1 MENALTTI
9 KNIHDSIAF
18 QLQIDNL
25 LFGDIV
31 ILLNE
36 DGVETEVLL
45 ENLTEDLANHF
56 VGFAIPLQGK
66 NHLVTQIVLS
76 LSKEDLIHDS
86 FEKAQEDALKQLK
99 ILDAEEYFEEHFSPE
114 TDDEKATLLKN
125 LTNDKNF
132 VIKKIS
138 ALTFS

>member
-9 KNIHDSIAF
+9 KNIHDSLAF
-18 QLQIDNL
+18 QLQIDKL

-36 DGVETEVLL
+36 EGVETEVLL

-76 LSKEDLIHDS
+76 LSKENLIHDS
-86 FEKAQEDALKQLK
+86 FEKAQEDALKELEA
-99 ILDAEEYFEEHFSPE
+99 LEVEEYLEEHFSPE
-114 TDDEKATLLKN
+114 TNEEKATLLKKI
-125 LTNDKNF
+125 TNDKNF
-132 VIKKIS
+132 IIKKFS

>member
-1 MENALTTI
+1 MENTLATI
-9 KNIHDSIAF
+9 KKLHDSLAF
-18 QLQIDNL
+18 QLQVDKL

-56 VGFAIPLQGK
+56 AGFAIPLQGK
-66 NHLVTQIVLS
+66 NHLVTNIVLS

-86 FEKAQEDALKQLK
+86 FEKAQEDALKELEA
-99 ILDAEEYFEEHFSPE
+99 LEVEGYLEEHFSPE
-114 TDDEKATLLKN
+114 TDEEKTALLKK
-125 LTNDKNF
+125 LTSEKDF
-132 VIKKIS
+132 MLKKIS
-138 ALTFS
+138 KLKFG

>member
-45 ENLTEDLANHF
+45 ENLTEDLANQF
-56 VGFAIPLQGK
+56 AGFAIPLQGK
-66 NHLVTQIVLS
+66 NHLVTNILLS
-76 LSKEDLIHDS
+76 LSKEDLIQDS
-86 FEKAQEDALKQLK
+86 FEKAQEDALKELEALE
-99 ILDAEEYFEEHFSPE
+99 IEEYLEEHFSPE
-114 TDDEKATLLKN
+114 TDEEKTTLLKK
-125 LTNDKNF
+125 LTSDKTF
-132 VIKKIS
+132 VIKKIG
-138 ALTFS
+138 ALNFS

>member
-18 QLQIDNL
+18 QLQIDKL
-25 LFGDIV
+25 LFGDVV

-76 LSKEDLIHDS
+76 LSKENLIHDS
-86 FEKAQEDALKQLK
+86 FEKAQEDALKELEA
-99 ILDAEEYFEEHFSPE
+99 LEVEEYLEEHFSPE
-114 TDDEKATLLKN
+114 TNEEKATLLKK

-132 VIKKIS
+132 IIKKFS

>member
-1 MENALTTI
+1 MKNALTTI

-18 QLQIDNL
+18 QLQIDKL
-25 LFGDIV
+25 LFGDVV

-76 LSKEDLIHDS
+76 LSKENLIHDS
-86 FEKAQEDALKQLK
+86 FEKAQEDALKELEA
-99 ILDAEEYFEEHFSPE
+99 LEVEEYLEEHFSPE
-114 TDDEKATLLKN
+114 TNEEKATLLKK

-132 VIKKIS
+132 IIKKFS

>member
-56 VGFAIPLQGK
+56 AGFAIPLQGK
-66 NHLVTQIVLS
+66 NHLVTNILLS
-76 LSKEDLIHDS
+76 LSKEDLIQDS
-86 FEKAQEDALKQLK
+86 FERCSKRARSFRSGRIFRRAFF
-99 ILDAEEYFEEHFSPE
+99 AWNRWR
-114 TDDEKATLLKN
+114 KN
-125 LTNDKNF
+125 NA
-132 VIKKIS
+132 S
-138 ALTFS
+138 

>member
-18 QLQIDNL
+18 QLQIDKL
-25 LFGDIV
+25 LFGDVV

-56 VGFAIPLQGK
+56 AGFAIPLQGK
-66 NHLVTQIVLS
+66 NHLITQIVLS
-76 LSKEDLIHDS
+76 LSKEDLIHDN

-99 ILDAEEYFEEHFSPE
+99 ILDAEEYLEEHFSPE
-114 TDDEKATLLKN
+114 TDDEKATLLKK
-125 LTNDKNF
+125 LTSEKDF
-132 VIKKIS
+132 MLKKFS
-138 ALTFS
+138 MLTFG

>member
-9 KNIHDSIAF
+9 KNIHDSLAF
-18 QLQIDNL
+18 QLQIDKL

-66 NHLVTQIVLS
+66 NHLVTNILLS

-86 FEKAQEDALKQLK
+86 FEKAQEDALNQLK
-99 ILDAEEYFEEHFSPE
+99 ILDAEEYLEEHFSPE
-114 TDDEKATLLKN
+114 TDDEKATLLKK

>member
-56 VGFAIPLQGK
+56 AGFAIPLQGK
-66 NHLVTQIVLS
+66 NHLVTNILLS
-76 LSKEDLIHDS
+76 LSKEDLIQDS

-99 ILDAEEYFEEHFSPE
+99 ILDAEEYLEEHFSPE

-125 LTNDKNF
+125 LTSDKNF

>member
-9 KNIHDSIAF
+9 KNIHDSLAF
-18 QLQIDNL
+18 QLQIDKL

-56 VGFAIPLQGK
+56 AGFAIPLQGK
-66 NHLVTQIVLS
+66 NHLVTNILLS

-86 FEKAQEDALKQLK
+86 FEKAQENALKVRYAK
-99 ILDAEEYFEEHFSPE
+99 IW
-114 TDDEKATLLKN
+114 LKN
-125 LTNDKNF
+125 KKMVYPIFFCFFLQTLIDKTSAKWSNGY
-132 VIKKIS
+132 ISTKIN
-138 ALTFS
+138 

>member
-9 KNIHDSIAF
+9 KNIHDSLAF
-18 QLQIDNL
+18 QLQIDKL

-56 VGFAIPLQGK
+56 AGFAIPLQGK
-66 NHLVTQIVLS
+66 NHLVTNILLS
-76 LSKEDLIHDS
+76 LSKEDLIQDS
-86 FEKAQEDALKQLK
+86 FEKAQEDALKELEA
-99 ILDAEEYFEEHFSPE
+99 LEVEEYLEEHFSPE
-114 TDDEKATLLKN
+114 TNEEKATLLKK

-132 VIKKIS
+132 IIKKFS

>member
-9 KNIHDSIAF
+9 KNIHDSIVF

-56 VGFAIPLQGK
+56 AGFAIPLQGK
-66 NHLVTQIVLS
+66 NHLVTNILLS
-76 LSKEDLIHDS
+76 LSKEDLIQDS
-86 FEKAQEDALKQLK
+86 FEKAQEDALKELEA
-99 ILDAEEYFEEHFSPE
+99 LEVEEYLEEHFSPE
-114 TDDEKATLLKN
+114 TDEEKTTLLKK
-125 LTNDKNF
+125 LTSEKDF
-132 VIKKIS
+132 MLKKFGM
-138 ALTFS
+138 LTFG

>member
-1 MENALTTI
+1 MENTLTTI
-9 KNIHDSIAF
+9 KNIHDSLAF
-18 QLQIDNL
+18 QLQIDKL

-56 VGFAIPLQGK
+56 AGFAIPLQGK
-66 NHLVTQIVLS
+66 NHLVTNILLS
-76 LSKEDLIHDS
+76 LSKENLIHDS
-86 FEKAQEDALKQLK
+86 FEKAQENALKELEA
-99 ILDAEEYFEEHFSPE
+99 LEVEEYLEEHFSPE
-114 TDDEKATLLKN
+114 TDDEKATLLKK